1 LSSLFLSADDDKNI
15 TDEISSSIVRK
26 NNPEPS
32 NDGYDTDIELE
43 SVEKETYDAIGK
55 NRYRQLCEETKIV
68 PCSYF
73 MAHIEKDEMVLR
85 YHQFSTEDIRAITK
99 TLIVC

>member
-1 LSSLFLSADDDKNI
+1 LSSLFLSVDDDKNI
-15 TDEISSSIVRK
+15 TDEISSSTIGK

-43 SVEKETYDAIGK
+43 SVVKESYDPLGK
-55 NRYRQLCEETKIV
+55 NRYHQLCEEAKIV

-73 MAHIEKDEMVLR
+73 MAHIQKDEMVLR
-85 YHQFSTEDIRAITK
+85 YHQFSTDDIRAITK
-99 TLIVC
+99 TLTVC